1 MRGHPISRDEEV
13 RLLAEEQAALR
24 RVATL
29 VAREPSPEAVF
40 AAVAEEVGRLLG
52 VENTLE
58 YRFEAD
64 GAATVVAIWGEPDVG
79 VPIGT
84 RVTLEW
90 ESVAARVHRTGRP
103 AR

>member
-1 MRGHPISRDEEV
+1 MPDEELP
-13 RLLAEEQAALR
+13 LLAEEQAALR

-29 VAREPSPEAVF
+29 VAPEPSPENVF

-64 GAATVVAIWGEPDVG
+64 GAATVVA
-79 VPIGT
+79 T
-84 RVTLEW
+84 R
-90 ESVAARVHRTGRP
+90 GRAEVLP
-103 AR
+103 LPQPV